1 MVRVAILERIT
12 SSNFLTVEWLGL
24 GTFTARAQVQSLVGE
39 LRSHKSCS
47 AAKSLKK
54 KKDGQGWPQHLKIF
68 KVVREQS
75 SPAGKGR

>member
-47 AAKSLKK
+47 AAKILKK
-54 KKDGQGWPQHLKIF
+54 KKKTVRDGLNTLKSL
-68 KVVREQS
+68 RW
-75 SPAGKGR
+75 